1 MKASTSKS
9 SVITQILLAVVAIA
23 LGYLLLFNTTVQVT
37 TLCQILCGGIIAV
50 GVASIASF
58 FLAGDYKRI
67 DRYGFAL
74 GTLLILVG
82 FIGLIRIKDVTGNF
96 EIYTGMMSLIL
107 GVLVL
112 QGTVQM
118 KILDYPV
125 WILNLVISLICIV
138 GAVAVLTGFNLVTDK
153 VAGFPSWVLLIAGIA
168 SLFSMFV
175 TFICIKLAARREKKI
190 QAEQE
195 AAAEREAQA
204 RKEAEEQAK
213 REEQARKEAEA
224 QARRQAEEQAR
235 REAEAKALREEQAR
249 KAAEEQAQKEVE
261 AAAQREALAQKEAAA
276 KAAAEAEAQNSFPPV
291 ESPELVFGG
300 DDAGQTD
307 IQ

>member
-125 WILNLVISLICIV
+125 WILNLVISLICIA
-138 GAVAVLTGFNLVTDK
+138 GAVAVLTVFNLVTYK

-195 AAAEREAQA
+195 AAAER
-204 RKEAEEQAK
+204 
-213 REEQARKEAEA
+213 EA